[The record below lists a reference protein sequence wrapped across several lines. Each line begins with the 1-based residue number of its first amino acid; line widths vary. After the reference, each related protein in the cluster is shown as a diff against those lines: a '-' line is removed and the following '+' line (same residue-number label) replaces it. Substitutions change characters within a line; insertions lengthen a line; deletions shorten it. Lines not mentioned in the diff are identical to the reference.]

1 VSRRNSMLLAGVVAV
16 AAVAA
21 YWMLALTP
29 KREQAAKLSHSISAK
44 QTDLKKAQ
52 AELATYEQ
60 ARSGYK
66 ANYSLVARLG
76 KAVPADDD
84 VRSLLVQV
92 NSAAGKSKVD
102 FRTISV
108 GGGAA
113 PDPSAAAKG
122 ATTPVAPVP
131 PGATTVGSAG
141 FSQMPFTFTF
151 KGSYFS
157 LGEFMRRLDRFVAVK
172 QQGVDVT
179 GRLMV
184 LDKISLLPDATGFPN
199 MRALISATTYL
210 LPPTQGLTAGA
221 TAAGPGTAT
230 TGATPAAPAPSAT
243 AAPSN
248 PTAAI
253 GATP

>member
-1 VSRRNSMLLAGVVAV
+1 MSRRNSMLLAGVVVV

-21 YWMLALTP
+21 YWMLVLTP
-29 KREQAAKLSHSISAK
+29 RHEQAAKLSASIAAK

-52 AELATYEQ
+52 ADLAAYQQ

-92 NSAAGKSKVD
+92 NSAASESKVD

-108 GGGAA
+108 GGGVA
-113 PDPSAAAKG
+113 PDPTAATKG
-122 ATTPVAPVP
+122 ATTPVAPAP
-131 PGATTVGSAG
+131 PGATIVGTAG
-141 FSQMPFTFTF
+141 FSQMPFTFSF
-151 KGSYFS
+151 KGSYFG
-157 LGEFMRRLDRFVAVK
+157 LGKFMRRLDRFVAVK
-172 QQGVDVT
+172 QQGMDVT

-199 MRALISATTYL
+199 MRAQISATTFL
-210 LPPTQGLTAGA
+210 LPATQGLTAGA
-221 TAAGPGTAT
+221 TAAGPGTAA
-230 TGATPAAPAPSAT
+230 TGSTPAAPAAGAT
-243 AAPSN
+243 AAPST

>member
-1 VSRRNSMLLAGVVAV
+1 VSRRNSMLLAGVVTV

-29 KREQAAKLSHSISAK
+29 KREQATKLSHSISATQK
-44 QTDLKKAQ
+44 DLKKAE
-52 AELATYEQ
+52 AELASYEL
-60 ARSGYK
+60 ARSGYR
-66 ANYSLVARLG
+66 ANYALVARLG

-84 VRSLLVQV
+84 VRSLLIQL
-92 NSAAGKSKVD
+92 NSAAGKSRID
-102 FRTISV
+102 FRGITV
-108 GGGAA
+108 GGGAPA
-113 PDPSAAAKG
+113 QPAAATDKKG
-122 ATTPVAPVP
+122 AAAPVAPVP
-131 PGATTVGSAG
+131 PGATSVGTAG

-151 KGSYFS
+151 KGSYFN

-172 QQGVDVT
+172 QQRMDVT

-199 MRALISATTYL
+199 MRAQISATTYL
-210 LPPTQGLTAGA
+210 LPVTQGLTAGA
-221 TAAGPGTAT
+221 TAAGP
-230 TGATPAAPAPSAT
+230 TGATSTSPAPSAT